1 MSMIQNRIF
10 FLFQI
15 EDKSTGNIMAA
26 KHIKIRKEEHKKRKT
41 FYKEIN
47 KIINYIQN
55 KTEFY
60 QVMVKLKLSS
70 IFLEESIIIF

>member
-1 MSMIQNRIF
+1 MVDFFSQRKGIHYITLSILYMQIIFPYGIMIM
-10 FLFQI
+10 LP
-15 EDKSTGNIMAA
+15 E
-26 KHIKIRKEEHKKRKT
+26 KRKT

>member
-1 MSMIQNRIF
+1 M
-10 FLFQI
+10 
-15 EDKSTGNIMAA
+15 D
-26 KHIKIRKEEHKKRKT
+26 KKRKT

-70 IFLEESIIIF
+70 IFLEENIIIF